1 MRRLIILARFT
12 KITLPKIYSKPKQK
26 TYWRDSPK
34 AHHGKSADH
43 SRASFHGSRQIT
55 AIGRLQHSFISRN
68 SADHSIASFHGKSVD
83 HSIASFHGKLADHS
97 IASFHGKSADHST
110 ASFHGSR
117 QITAWGHFHSGFI
130 SQGRAK
136 SQGRRAFHR
145 VAPNHRVAYFT
156 AYHHFTESLQITA
169 WGHFHSSLLLH
180 THFTHPTQSS
190 LFSFFGFNFFCKLP
204 NFLFFERL
212 NFGVKQ
218 TNKQTN
224 ISRPLVR

>member
-68 SADHSIASFHGKSVD
+68 SADQSIASFHGKSAD

-97 IASFHGKSADHST
+97 IASFHGKSADHRI

-117 QITAWGHFHSGFI
+117 QSTAWGHFHSRAISQGRAKSPQGRRAFYRVAPNHRVVAHFTGSRQITGSRI

-136 SQGRRAFHR
+136 SQHSIISRKVCRSQHGASSILHC
-145 VAPNHRVAYFT
+145 Y
-156 AYHHFTESLQITA
+156 SL
-169 WGHFHSSLLLH
+169 HN
-180 THFTHPTQSS
+180 HFTHPAHRRM
-190 LFSFFGFNFFCKLP
+190 K
-204 NFLFFERL
+204 
-212 NFGVKQ
+212 GVKRLC
-218 TNKQTN
+218 
-224 ISRPLVR
+224 IA